1 MPSWRWRRQACDSS
15 HLLLLLLLTSLLQPS
30 RGLHISPPSGDD
42 PIHALLRAATAVAES
57 NFAVTDRP
65 ITPRTRYWSRMGHS
79 GQVPE
84 EVAMLREVSSRP
96 GIATVCE
103 IGMNAGHSALCMLEG
118 RKTNLVEFDLFQLRY
133 SNATARFLD
142 ALYPGRISFHPGSS
156 LQTVP
161 VYARNVTELG
171 GAPPCDAFFIDG
183 DHGHGAPS
191 KDLEHAL
198 RASSD
203 DAVIVMDDCAP
214 RFPQVVAAWQNATA
228 AGLVMP
234 ESQTVLHLP
243 EPAGMKGWCIGR
255 KAKHRTAA
263 GWLPRGWFK

>member
-1 MPSWRWRRQACDSS
+1 
-15 HLLLLLLLTSLLQPS
+15 
-30 RGLHISPPSGDD
+30 
-42 PIHALLRAATAVAES
+42 
-57 NFAVTDRP
+57 
-65 ITPRTRYWSRMGHS
+65 MGHS

-243 EPAGMKGWCIGR
+243 EPAGQQQAGCPEAGLSSTVSIITAFIERTIQTGARDGLWVIAGPLCDATALTQYSDVITLRQMCALECDR
-255 KAKHRTAA
+255 KQCLIALRINYYHSMLFLP
-263 GWLPRGWFK
+263 GHWLSMVEPEPG